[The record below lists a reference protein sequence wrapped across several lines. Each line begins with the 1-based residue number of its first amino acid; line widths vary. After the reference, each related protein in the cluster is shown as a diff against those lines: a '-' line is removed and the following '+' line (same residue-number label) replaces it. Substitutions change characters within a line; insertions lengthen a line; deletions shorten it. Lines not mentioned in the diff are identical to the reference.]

1 MRRESGILQQ
11 IEQAARQ
18 DARRLGHGYVG
29 VEHLFSAM
37 LRIENGVT
45 AAALQRLGQEP
56 RTVRRRLREHV
67 GAGEQTPEGEQTG
80 EGARALTPRAERVLQ
95 VAGRLAEQERAAQPG
110 EVHLLVALMQDGPNA
125 AVRVVWELGLE
136 PEAVSQAAVAV
147 GRRQSAGGRGQEA
160 GEGGP
165 VLERGRDLTALAR
178 QGELHEVIGR
188 RAELTMLAQT
198 LCRKDKNNAVLL
210 GEAGVG
216 KTAIVE
222 GLAFRIARGDV
233 HPELQGKRV
242 IELSASALVAG
253 TTMRGEFEQR
263 MQNLLTELRAQ
274 PEVIVFFDEIHT
286 LLGAG
291 AGQGSSMDAPQILKP
306 ALARGEIR
314 CIGATTIAEHRRY
327 VEADPALERRFQ
339 PLMVNEPSPEVTL
352 EILQAVK
359 GGYERHHGV
368 SLTDEVLEEAVR
380 LAGRYVPDRRFPDK
394 ALDLLDQAC
403 ARTRMARLTYR
414 ADGEAPVQAGQS
426 PAVTRQ
432 TVAEVVAQWTGRPAT
447 ELTEDDRRRML
458 RLEED
463 LRQYVVGQDHALEQI
478 AGALRAAAA
487 GLRERDR
494 PQGVFLFLGPTGVGK
509 TELAK
514 ELARF
519 LFGSREAML
528 RLDMSE
534 YMEKHNVARL
544 IGAPPGYVGHE
555 EEGQL
560 TGPLRTRPHTVV
572 LLDEVEK
579 AHPDVWNLF
588 LQVFDDGR
596 LTDAKGRTTDC
607 RDATFIMTSNVGAES
622 PELFSADPDDTQAQE
637 RLRETLLRHF
647 RPEFLNRLDELV
659 VFRPLAQAHIRQI
672 AGLMV
677 DGLRNRLT
685 EERRLN
691 LHLTES
697 AWEALVAA
705 GYDPQF
711 GARPLRRAIERL
723 LTRPLSELLLAED
736 WGEGETVVVSAT
748 PEGLS
753 FERMNAP
760 GRTGN

>member
-1 MRRESGILQQ
+1 
-11 IEQAARQ
+11 
-18 DARRLGHGYVG
+18 
-29 VEHLFSAM
+29 
-37 LRIENGVT
+37 
-45 AAALQRLGQEP
+45 
-56 RTVRRRLREHV
+56 
-67 GAGEQTPEGEQTG
+67 
-80 EGARALTPRAERVLQ
+80 
-95 VAGRLAEQERAAQPG
+95 
-110 EVHLLVALMQDGPNA
+110 
-125 AVRVVWELGLE
+125 
-136 PEAVSQAAVAV
+136 
-147 GRRQSAGGRGQEA
+147 
-160 GEGGP
+160 
-165 VLERGRDLTALAR
+165 LAR

-380 LAGRYVPDRRFPDK
+380 LGGRYVPDRRFPDK

-659 VFRPLAQAHIRQI
+659 VFRPLAQEHIRQI